1 MADIN
6 LAKESKTKN
15 SSIKEFTLPDSIP
28 EGTRNNTIFL
38 YGGTL
43 KRKGAS
49 ADEIARA
56 MTEANKTRCNPPM
69 DQSEVDSIIRS
80 VCSLR
85 SGRPIGNGK
94 STNEP
99 CVKVPASL
107 SPTEQAAM
115 QLEALFAGEE
125 FITFVTDYRWSES
138 DEKWRPAS
146 KGIGEPAF
154 GIIRRL
160 RDADSL
166 SDVFPGLNPE
176 AGIHFCV
183 NPMNKLGER
192 KKENVKAF
200 RTALVEYD
208 DIPKEEQVSRYLKSG
223 LPIYSITDSGGK
235 SVHALVRVDA
245 DNADEYASLVKRLYA
260 YLEKEFG
267 SAPDKQNKNPSR
279 MSRLA
284 GAQRGDSIQ
293 RLMYT
298 EVHLEQSLR
307 RFLDDWEARNAIS
320 GDKFRQDIIGDE
332 LINTRGACIVDGMP
346 VILSSNMYQVGQEH
360 VYRAVLD
367 LRRDATA
374 HQRKEVMEYLQLV
387 APKKNQADPR
397 FIRFRNGV
405 LDIETLELLP
415 ADAKHIV
422 LNEVPHNW
430 NPEARS
436 ELVDT
441 TLHAISQGDPAII
454 ANLWE
459 TLGLSM
465 YRGHEVS
472 RMILLQG
479 SGANGKSTLLDMFK
493 YVLGN
498 DNCFSLSIQELGE
511 KFQLVPTMGKL
522 AIIGDDIASD
532 SVSAKSCAV
541 MKKFVTG
548 EMVNDQYKGG
558 ATFQFA
564 PYATLIYSCNVI
576 PRFAD
581 STHGFERRVHPIPLS
596 ARFSPGDEGYDPR
609 LKRKLC
615 TEECAEYAILKA
627 VEALRGCLDR
637 LMLTPNRLSD
647 EMRNDILQEND
658 CVLGFIG
665 DMKRA
670 AYDFV
675 GKVTSDVYRKFVK
688 WCGDAGIEPLGQ
700 GAFSR
705 RLCSHEG
712 LKSRGSNGVR
722 RYVPKTA

>member
-1 MADIN
+1 MAEIN
-6 LAKESKTKN
+6 PPKTDKTKDG
-15 SSIKEFTLPDSIP
+15 SVKKFTLPDVISK
-28 EGTRNNTIFL
+28 GSRNSTIFY

-43 KRKGAS
+43 RNKGAS

-56 MTEANKTRCNPPM
+56 LTEANKMRCKPPM
-69 DQSEVDSIIRS
+69 DQTEVDSIIRS
-80 VCSLR
+80 VCSLK

-94 STNEP
+94 PTGES
-99 CVKVPASL
+99 CIKVPADL
-107 SPTEQAAM
+107 PPTEQAAM

-125 FITFVTDYRWSES
+125 FITFVTDYSWSDSE
-138 DEKWRPAS
+138 EKWRPAS

-160 RDADSL
+160 RDANSL
-166 SDVFPGLNPE
+166 ADVFPGLNPD
-176 AGIHFCV
+176 AGIHFCI
-183 NPMNKLGER
+183 NPMNKMGER
-192 KKENVKAF
+192 KKENVRAF

-208 DIPKEEQVSRYLKSG
+208 DIPKEVQIRRYLKSG

-260 YLEKEFG
+260 YFKKEFG
-267 SAPDKQNKNPSR
+267 SAPDIQNKNPSR

-293 RLMYT
+293 RLLYT
-298 EVHLEQSLR
+298 EVHLERSLR
-307 RFLDDWEARNAIS
+307 RFLDEWEAQNAICE
-320 GDKFRQDIIGDE
+320 GKFRQDLIGDE
-332 LINTRGACIVDGMP
+332 LIKTRGACIVDGMP
-346 VILSSNMYQVGQEH
+346 VILSDSAYQVGQEH

-367 LRRDATA
+367 VRRDATTR
-374 HQRKEVMEYLQLV
+374 QRKEVMEYLQLV
-387 APKKNQADPR
+387 APRRGQADPR

-415 ADAKHIV
+415 SDAEHIV

-430 NPEARS
+430 NPDARS

-441 TLHAISQGDPAII
+441 TFNAIAQGDPAII

-472 RMILLQG
+472 RMVLLQG
-479 SGANGKSTLLDMFK
+479 SGANGKSTLLEMFK
-493 YVLGN
+493 YVLGA

-548 EMVNDQYKGG
+548 EAVSDQYKGG
-558 ATFQFA
+558 ATFQFE
-564 PYATLIYSCNVI
+564 PYATLIYSCNEI
-576 PRFAD
+576 PKFAD
-581 STHGFERRVHPIPLS
+581 ATHGFERRVHPIPLT

-609 LKRKLC
+609 LKRKLR
-615 TEECAEYAILKA
+615 TEECAEYAIAKA
-627 VEALRGCLDR
+627 IDALRGCLDR
-637 LMLTPNRLSD
+637 LTLTPNRLSD
-647 EMRNDILQEND
+647 AMKDDILQEND
-658 CVLGFIG
+658 CVVGFIK
-665 DMKRA
+665 DMKRC

-675 GKVTSDVYRKFVK
+675 GKVTSDVYRKFIT
-688 WCGDAGIEPLGQ
+688 WCEGVGIEPLGQ
-700 GAFSR
+700 SIFSR
-705 RLCSHEG
+705 RLCNHEG
-712 LKSRGSNGVR
+712 LRSRGSNGVR
-722 RYVPKTA
+722 RYVLKTA

>member
-1 MADIN
+1 MAEIN
-6 LAKESKTKN
+6 LANNSETKN
-15 SSIKEFTLPDSIP
+15 GIIKEFTLPDSIRQG
-28 EGTRNNTIFL
+28 ERNNTIFR

-43 KRKGAS
+43 RSKGTS

-56 MTEANKTRCNPPM
+56 LTEANKTRCKPPM
-69 DQSEVDSIIRS
+69 DQAEVDSIIRS

-94 STNEP
+94 P
-99 CVKVPASL
+99 VDKPYIKVPADL
-107 SPTEQAAM
+107 PPTKQAAM
-115 QLEALFAGEE
+115 QLEALFAGDEC
-125 FITFVTDYRWSES
+125 ITLVTDYRRDDFEG
-138 DEKWRPAS
+138 KWKPAS
-146 KGIGEPAF
+146 KGTGEVAYGVIG
-154 GIIRRL
+154 RL
-160 RDADSL
+160 RDADTF

-176 AGIHFCV
+176 AGIHFCI
-183 NPMNKLGER
+183 NPVNKLGER
-192 KKENVKAF
+192 RKENVKAF

-208 DIPKEEQVSRYLKSG
+208 DIPKEEQIRRYLKSG

-245 DNADEYASLVKRLYA
+245 DNADEYASLVKRLYT

-267 SAPDKQNKNPSR
+267 SAPDIQNKNPSR

-293 RLMYT
+293 RLLYT
-298 EVHLEQSLR
+298 EVHLERSLR
-307 RFLDDWEARNAIS
+307 RFLDEWEAQNAICE
-320 GDKFRQDIIGDE
+320 GKFRQDLIGDE
-332 LINTRGACIVDGMP
+332 LIKTRGACIVDGMP
-346 VILSSNMYQVGQEH
+346 VILSDSAYQVGQEH

-387 APKKNQADPR
+387 APKKGQADPR

-415 ADAKHIV
+415 ADAEHIV
-422 LNEVPHNW
+422 LNEIPHDW
-430 NPEARS
+430 NPDARS
-436 ELVDT
+436 ELVDAT
-441 TLHAISQGDPAII
+441 FDSIAQGDPAII

-472 RMILLQG
+472 RMVLLQG

-596 ARFSPGDEGYDPR
+596 ARFSPGGEGYDPR

-615 TEECAEYAILKA
+615 TEERAEYAILKA
-627 VEALRGCLDR
+627 VEALRECLCR
-637 LMLTPNRLSD
+637 LTLTPNKLSD
-647 EMRNDILQEND
+647 EMRDDILQEND
-658 CVLGFIG
+658 CVLGFIS
-665 DMKRA
+665 DMRRA
-670 AYDFV
+670 AYGFV
-675 GKVTSDVYRKFVK
+675 GKVTSDVYRKFAK
-688 WCGDAGIEPLGQ
+688 WCEGAGIEPLSQ
-700 GAFSR
+700 STFSR
-705 RLCSHEG
+705 RLCNHEG
-712 LKSRGSNGVR
+712 LRSRGSNGVR
-722 RYVPKTA
+722 RYVLKTA